1 LPLPSDTG
9 LIGNTKLTGSTPMS
23 LSHSDVHGT
32 TKMNKLRFA
41 FFIPFACAGLHA
53 QCVPGGLAVVVPKS
67 NQTDGLSMAQL
78 RKLVLGDV
86 HTWPDKNKVMLIST
100 YAEGAVFKCLLSE
113 AVRMTL
119 PEYHKY
125 LMNAQFRGDEPLHI
139 GTVTSS
145 ANAIRNVAASAG
157 SFAVVEASSIWIG
170 GAVKSLASME
180 STLASHASQLPATAI
195 MGLYRLRWQIELLF
209 KRLKSLL
216 HLDTLPSREGPTAKS
231 WMLARLIA
239 AGLAQRLVQ
248 PSGPLSPW
256 GYELRSNRRA
266 ESTHA

>member
-1 LPLPSDTG
+1 
-9 LIGNTKLTGSTPMS
+9 
-23 LSHSDVHGT
+23 
-32 TKMNKLRFA
+32 MNKLRFT
-41 FFIPFACAGLHA
+41 FFILFACAGLHA
-53 QCVPGGLAVVVPKS
+53 QCVPGGLAVVVPQS

-100 YAEGAVFKCLLSE
+100 DTEGAVFKCLLTE

-157 SFAVVEASSIWIG
+157 SFAVVEASSIAALG
-170 GAVKSLASME
+170 GAVKVLSINGKHPGE
-180 STLASHASQLPATAI
+180 S
-195 MGLYRLRWQIELLF
+195 GY
-209 KRLKSLL
+209 
-216 HLDTLPSREGPTAKS
+216 
-231 WMLARLIA
+231 
-239 AGLAQRLVQ
+239 
-248 PSGPLSPW
+248 PL
-256 GYELRSNRRA
+256 
-266 ESTHA
+266 